1 MTATTAFSTPNP
13 VMRKRSRSSYD
24 ESDTTIASAKSLDAL
39 DMESSLQEID
49 AYWNDP
55 LMTILM
61 QPSHEAPPP
70 SVGGPTPPLTPSHR
84 VVMPPPLSPKVVSP
98 RLQSL
103 ATKLRDWVD
112 TNPELATV
120 VRDWAEGLAT
130 EFKDQRTAQL

>member
-1 MTATTAFSTPNP
+1 
-13 VMRKRSRSSYD
+13 
-24 ESDTTIASAKSLDAL
+24 
-39 DMESSLQEID
+39 
-49 AYWNDP
+49 
-55 LMTILM
+55 
-61 QPSHEAPPP
+61 
-70 SVGGPTPPLTPSHR
+70 
-84 VVMPPPLSPKVVSP
+84 MPPPLSPKVVSP

>member
-1 MTATTAFSTPNP
+1 
-13 VMRKRSRSSYD
+13 
-24 ESDTTIASAKSLDAL
+24 
-39 DMESSLQEID
+39 MESSLQEID

-70 SVGGPTPPLTPSHR
+70 LVGGPTPPAIPSHR
-84 VVMPPPLSPKVVSP
+84 VLPVPPLSPKVVSP

-103 ATKLRDWVD
+103 STKLRDWVD

-130 EFKDQRTAQL
+130 EFKDERTVQL

>member
-1 MTATTAFSTPNP
+1 
-13 VMRKRSRSSYD
+13 MRKRSRSSYD

-61 QPSHEAPPP
+61 QPSHEPPPP

-84 VVMPPPLSPKVVSP
+84 LVMPPPLSPKVVSP